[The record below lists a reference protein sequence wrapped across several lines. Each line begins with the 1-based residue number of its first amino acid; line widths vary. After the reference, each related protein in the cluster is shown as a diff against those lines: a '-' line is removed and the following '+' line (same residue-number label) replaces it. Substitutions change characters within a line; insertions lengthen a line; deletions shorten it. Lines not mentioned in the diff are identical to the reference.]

1 MLAPA
6 VMFIE
11 SAIDSMKHVTPF
23 IHAAQIRELASV
35 GDAQWKAL
43 GVTNTEDLSFGYELG
58 LQTMRVLIAGSADP
72 RQL

>member
-23 IHAAQIRELASV
+23 ISAAQVHELAEL
-35 GDAQWKAL
+35 GDDQVKAL
-43 GVTNTEDLSFGYELG
+43 GVTNTDDFAIGYELG
-58 LQTMRVLIAGSADP
+58 LQTMRVLIAGTPDP
-72 RQL
+72 RSL